1 MNKSFTHNSKALSS
15 KHYESRQGF
24 QFKDPNLKQDQA
36 PKFKTQICR
45 NLQSGY
51 CEFGSKCMFA
61 HSVEELQDRSI
72 YHQKLVKC
80 AAYFQNG
87 YCISGN
93 KCQFS
98 HRDTSPET
106 AANSPK
112 HSRKASRKS
121 SGDFTRLVFVDLES
135 RRFYN

>member
-1 MNKSFTHNSKALSS
+1 MNKSFTQNPKALSS
-15 KHYESRQGF
+15 KHGESRPGY
-24 QFKDPNLKQDQA
+24 QFKDSKLDQV

-72 YHQKLVKC
+72 YQQKLVKC
-80 AAYFQNG
+80 VAYFQNG
-87 YCISGN
+87 YCIQGN
-93 KCQFS
+93 RCQFS

-112 HSRKASRKS
+112 HSKKASRKS
-121 SGDFTRLVFVDLES
+121 SGDFSRLVFVDLES